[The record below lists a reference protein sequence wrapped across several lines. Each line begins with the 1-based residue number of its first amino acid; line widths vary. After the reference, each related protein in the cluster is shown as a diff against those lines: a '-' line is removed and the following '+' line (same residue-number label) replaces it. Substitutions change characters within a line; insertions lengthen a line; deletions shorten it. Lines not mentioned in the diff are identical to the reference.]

1 MMLLYSNLTPKEN
14 NKIFGLKSTA
24 LVQCTNISASHPN
37 LEHANAAA
45 GYEANPNFWKIVS
58 LFNWL
63 SLIQA
68 EKPKSKEILKSAKHV
83 ELKIKPPWDKNSLS
97 SLLTQLKNKN

>member
-37 LEHANAAA
+37 LEHANAVA
-45 GYEANPNFWKIVS
+45 GYEANPNF
-58 LFNWL
+58 
-63 SLIQA
+63 
-68 EKPKSKEILKSAKHV
+68 
-83 ELKIKPPWDKNSLS
+83 
-97 SLLTQLKNKN
+97 